1 MGPGDRAYRPQ
12 LTMRNLA
19 DALHRAL
26 AGFPPGA
33 AALIDARGTL
43 DARELLDE
51 VSRESRWLAASGAQ
65 RFGLLADNGRG
76 WAITDLALLTA
87 GRAMVPLP
95 QHFGARQLR
104 HALDSAGVDAVLSDE
119 PGRLLELEAGF
130 AIRGQRAG
138 TGLTLLT
145 RERDRLA
152 AVALPP
158 GTLKVTYTSGS
169 TAEPKGV
176 CLTGEHLAAVA
187 ASIAG
192 VGRRLGLRRHLCVL
206 PLATLLENV
215 AGLHAAWLAGACCD
229 LGAAAAGAI
238 ARGSLTPGILLA
250 EIDRAAPESLILV
263 PELLRILVAA
273 TGQGWTAA
281 GAKFIAVGGARVAPG
296 LLQQATEAGLPV
308 FEGYGL
314 SECGSVVCLNLPGAS
329 RPGTA
334 GRPLPHA
341 AVRVDARGE
350 IHVAGSIMAGYVG
363 DRAAPAEVA
372 TGDLGELDEAG
383 YLRVSG
389 RIKNQIITSLGRNL
403 SPEWIESELCA
414 EPAIG
419 QAVVFGEA
427 RERLV
432 ALLAPAHAGLPAAA
446 VAAAVERANLRLPAY
461 ARVSRHHLLREPLS
475 AAAGLLT
482 ANGRPRRER
491 ILAQHGAIIESLC
504 LEDERAHLT
513 A

>member
-1 MGPGDRAYRPQ
+1 MP
-12 LTMRNLA
+12 
-19 DALHRAL
+19 ALVNALREAL
-26 AGFPPGA
+26 AGFPAGA
-33 AALIDARGTL
+33 PALVDAGGTL
-43 DARELLDE
+43 SASTLLDQ
-51 VSRESRWLAASGAQ
+51 VARESRWLASCGAQ

-76 WAITDLALLTA
+76 WAIADLALLAA
-87 GRAMVPLP
+87 GRPCIPLP
-95 QHFGARQLR
+95 QHFGPGQLR

-119 PGRLLELEAGF
+119 PRRLLELEAGF
-130 AIRGQRAG
+130 VVRGHGAG
-138 TGLTLLT
+138 TGLALLM
-145 RERDRLA
+145 RDREQQA
-152 AVALPP
+152 PVILPP

-176 CLTGEHLAAVA
+176 CLGDATLAAVA
-187 ASIAG
+187 TSIAS
-192 VGRRLGLRRHLCVL
+192 VGRRLGLRRHLCLL

-229 LGAAAAGAI
+229 LGAGAAGAI
-238 ARGSLTPGILLA
+238 ARGSLTPGILLG
-250 EIDRAAPESLILV
+250 EIDRAAPESMILV
-263 PELLRILVAA
+263 PELLRILEAAA
-273 TGQGWTAA
+273 TRGWTAA
-281 GAKFIAVGGARVAPG
+281 EAKFIAVGGARVAPE
-296 LLQQATEAGLPV
+296 LLERATAAGLPV

-314 SECGSVVCLNLPGAS
+314 SECGSVVSLNLPGAS

-334 GRPLPHA
+334 GQPLPHA
-341 AVRVDARGE
+341 EVRVDEHGE
-350 IHVAGSIMAGYVG
+350 IHVAGSVMAGYVG
-363 DRAAPAEVA
+363 GTASTTEIA

-383 YLRVSG
+383 YLHISG
-389 RIKNQIITSLGRNL
+389 RIKNLLITSLGRNL

-432 ALLAPAHAGLPAAA
+432 ALLAPARADVPAAA
-446 VAAAVERANLRLPAY
+446 VAAAVGRANLRLPGY
-461 ARVSRHHLLREPLS
+461 ARISRHHLLREPLT

-491 ILAQHGAIIESLC
+491 ILACHGDLIDALY
-504 LEDERAHLT
+504 LEDQRARLP